1 MEAAHISPL
10 DDEALVAALCDLVV
24 PADPHRHRPAPSDLG
39 ITAQLVAALR
49 VGEPWMSTVVEDGLA
64 NLQAAAKERDPGGL
78 CALGAE
84 ERAELLRHVEAD
96 QPFLVMAL
104 ALALLPIYYRQ
115 PAVLVAIGEA
125 ARPGFPE
132 GHTIADTDPQL
143 LRILHTRGKP

>member
-10 DDEALVAALCDLVV
+10 DDEALVAALCDLVI
-24 PADPHRHRPAPSDLG
+24 PADPHRHRLAPSDLG
-39 ITAQLVAALR
+39 ITAQLVDTLR
-49 VGEPWMSTVVEDGLA
+49 AGEPWMSAVVEDGLA
-64 NLQAAAKERDPGGL
+64 NLQAAAMERDPGGL
-78 CALGAE
+78 HALGVE
-84 ERAELLRHVEAD
+84 ERAELLRDIEVN

-104 ALALLPIYYRQ
+104 ALALMPIYYRQ